1 MEPTEEALT
10 EVSCSEVDACGR
22 DGMCNNGEIHK
33 DQNIEKIQRI
43 FGIKAG
49 IFFGGRWGCEQAGL
63 GEYGRISLDLLG
75 RQWDACDSGA
85 QESVWERVGS
95 FRIFGP

>member
-33 DQNIEKIQRI
+33 D
-43 FGIKAG
+43 
-49 IFFGGRWGCEQAGL
+49 
-63 GEYGRISLDLLG
+63 
-75 RQWDACDSGA
+75 
-85 QESVWERVGS
+85 
-95 FRIFGP
+95 